1 MGRPSGPGPQP
12 LDPRPGPAAPP
23 PASPEQCPSQVID
36 RHVDHLQKDSQHHS
50 HSHSHGHGHGQG
62 NSGDH
67 DEPIASQAASAFR
80 WSIALNAGLTA
91 MQLAI
96 GFGFGSLALIG
107 DALHNLGDVVGL
119 VLGWGADRLSR
130 RPPRGRFTYGFGRGT
145 QMASLINGLLIFA
158 AGAVVVFEAIQRLRN
173 PLPLVAA
180 PVAWAAA
187 AGIAINL
194 LSARL
199 FGHDHHHDLNQR
211 AAVLHLLTD
220 AAVSVAVL
228 VSALLVG
235 ATGWFWLDALTA
247 IGVGAAVI
255 WSALGLLREALALNL
270 DAAPS
275 HVDLARVEQAL
286 ASLPAVQTVEELH
299 VWGLSTS
306 RIALTAHLRINP
318 LRLRQQA
325 LSSDQL
331 LDLAQE
337 RLAALGIRKSTLQL
351 ETATADQPTRSQ
363 PTGSQATRSHDGAA
377 LHAQGC
383 STDANDQPPD
393 GSGHGAPSANLDDV
407 VISQSQP

>member
-1 MGRPSGPGPQP
+1 MGRPFGPGPEP
-12 LDPRPGPAAPP
+12 LDPRPSPAPP
-23 PASPEQCPSQVID
+23 PAPSPAPSPGPNPTSFGLHGHDDPLLKGGQDQQSSPAQDHQQGEQL
-36 RHVDHLQKDSQHHS
+36 RRDSHHHS
-50 HSHSHGHGHGQG
+50 HSHSNSGSGSGTKSQSGGHG
-62 NSGDH
+62 SGDDH
-67 DEPIASQAASAFR
+67 PLASKTASAFR

-119 VLGWGADRLSR
+119 VLGWGAERLSR

-158 AGAVVVFEAIQRLRN
+158 AGAVVVFEAIQRLGN
-173 PLPLVAA
+173 PQPLVAA

-228 VSALLVG
+228 ASALLVG

-255 WSALGLLREALALNL
+255 WSALALLREALALNL
-270 DAAPS
+270 DAAPR

-286 ASLPAVQTVEELH
+286 ASLPAVQAVEELH

-318 LRLRQQA
+318 PRLRQQA

-331 LDLAQE
+331 LALAQE
-337 RLAALGIRKSTLQL
+337 RLAALGIGKSTLQL
-351 ETATADQPTRSQ
+351 DTAASEPTNSAPTHPQPTH
-363 PTGSQATRSHDGAA
+363 PE
-377 LHAQGC
+377 
-383 STDANDQPPD
+383 P
-393 GSGHGAPSANLDDV
+393 
-407 VISQSQP
+407 